1 MTKTGTRKIVVEVE
15 VPEGLGLSDEVLARM
30 ARAGLERRLRLL
42 QELDKLVPEPLVSEE
57 EIMEIDRRVKRS
69 LARRLQ
75 G

>member
-1 MTKTGTRKIVVEVE
+1 MTKTRTRKIVVEVE

-30 ARAGLERRLRLL
+30 AKAGLERRLRLL
-42 QELDKLVPEPLVSEE
+42 QELNKLVPESLVSEE
-57 EIMEIDRRVKRS
+57 EIMEIDRRVKRG